1 MYIWFSRVG
10 YATDREKGYVWKQVI
25 ELLLIRATSEF
36 NTIAEGDKIASYRY
50 RSLLFSL
57 EGKSEKQQAL
67 VQVPYPAG
75 LLLYTIELAPG
86 FIGRTTFGLLPKCK
100 HGIFTDP

>member
-1 MYIWFSRVG
+1 M
-10 YATDREKGYVWKQVI
+10 I

-36 NTIAEGDKIASYRY
+36 NTIAEGDNIASY